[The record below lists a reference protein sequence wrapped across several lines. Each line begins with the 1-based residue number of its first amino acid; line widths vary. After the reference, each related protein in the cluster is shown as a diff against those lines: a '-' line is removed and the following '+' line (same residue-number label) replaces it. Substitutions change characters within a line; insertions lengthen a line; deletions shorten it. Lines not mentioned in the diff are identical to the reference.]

1 MFKRAFM
8 NKAKYDKLQKPTT
21 LGKFV
26 RQHRLRRGLSQAELA
41 SITHLSVSVI
51 NQIENGVTP
60 NPTIL
65 TLKAL
70 AKAWRP
76 QKDFWEFISKF

>member
-1 MFKRAFM
+1 MIKPE
-8 NKAKYDKLQKPTT
+8 KPTT
-21 LGKFV
+21 LGEFV
-26 RQHRLRRGLSQAELA
+26 RQHRLKRGLSQTELA
-41 SITHLSVSVI
+41 FITHLSVSVV

-70 AKAWRP
+70 ARAWRP
-76 QKDFWEFISKF
+76 QKDFWEFILKF